1 MEFKYDIRDLQ
12 FVIKEWLPTEE
23 VFACDRFKDYFSI
36 DDVDMY
42 LNEGYKVARGIVNPI
57 NVTGDRVGIKFEN
70 GVATSPPGF
79 KEAYKFLQENGWGS
93 SAECVELEGG
103 MPLILY
109 KMIHEMNTAACPALT
124 SYIKLTSGSANLIIR
139 FGREQDKKMFVP
151 RMVGG
156 EWQGTM
162 CITEPNAGSDIG
174 DSTTQALPTDDPSI
188 WMIKGTKIFITAG
201 DLGIC
206 DNTIHMVLA
215 RPAAGAPGSAG
226 LGLYI
231 VPRIWVNEDGTLG
244 EENDVTTVSVE
255 HKMGL
260 KAQATCLL
268 SFGDND
274 RCRGIRVGPLPD
286 GKGCSKGL
294 AMMFHMMNESR
305 IGTGHNA
312 NCQSAAAYYFA
323 SQFTTERIQ
332 GRPFGESPDA
342 DRVPIIKH
350 EDVKRMLL
358 DMKAHVEGI
367 RAMIY
372 KGFYW
377 LDIEGNSGD
386 KGKAGKCAEMAAILT
401 PLVKGYGSEASL
413 NLIAEAIQVLG
424 GVGYTQEYPIEQYL
438 RDSKILSIWE
448 GTTFIHGMD
457 LVRRKMRMKGGAPFA
472 AWVSLMADFID
483 KNKSVPGLEKEME
496 GLRKGLACIEAVK
509 VLYDSWFAN
518 LDEKKHLIPLNAVNA
533 LFVCAQVQVAE
544 CLMEQA
550 VIALKKLGEI
560 PDDHHDRNFYRG
572 KIAAAKYYVNMVL
585 PKAFMLTEMIQS
597 EDLSVLECP
606 EEALVVA

>member
-1 MEFKYDIRDLQ
+1 MEFRYDTRDLQ
-12 FVIKEWLPTEE
+12 FVIKEWLPTAE
-23 VFACDRFKDYFSI
+23 VFACARFKDYFSI

-124 SYIKLTSGSANLIIR
+124 SYIKLTSGAANLIIR
-139 FGREQDKKMFVP
+139 FGREQDKKLFVP

-174 DSTTQALPTDDPSI
+174 DATTQALPTDDPAI

-215 RPAAGAPGSAG
+215 RPVGGASGSAG

-244 EENDVTTVSVE
+244 ERNDVTTVSVE

-274 RCRGIRVGPLPD
+274 GCRGIRVGSLPD
-286 GKGCSKGL
+286 AKGASKGL

-332 GRPFGESPDA
+332 GRPFGENPDA

-377 LDIEGNSGD
+377 LDMEGNSGD
-386 KGKAGKCAEMAAILT
+386 KAKAEKCAELAAILT
-401 PLVKGYGSEASL
+401 PLVKGYGSEASV

-472 AWVSLMADFID
+472 AWMALIADFIGQ
-483 KNKSVPGLEKEME
+483 NGNAAGLEKEM
-496 GLRKGLACIEAVK
+496 GALKKGLGCVETVK
-509 VLYDSWFAN
+509 GLYDSWFAN
-518 LDEKKHLIPLNAVNA
+518 LGEKKHLIPLNAVNA

-550 VIALKKLGEI
+550 LIALKNLGEI
-560 PDDHHDRNFYRG
+560 PADHHDRKFYQG
-572 KIAAAKYYVNMVL
+572 KVAAAKYYVNLVL
-585 PKAFMLTEMIQS
+585 PKAFMLTELIQS

>member
-1 MEFKYDIRDLQ
+1 MEFRYDIRDLKFIIQ
-12 FVIKEWLPTEE
+12 EWLPTEE
-23 VFACDRFKDYFSI
+23 VFACDRFKNNFSI

-57 NVTGDRVGIKFEN
+57 NVTGDRTGIKFEN

-109 KMIHEMNTAACPALT
+109 KMIHEINTAACPALT
-124 SYIKLTSGSANLIIR
+124 SYIKLTSGAANLIIR
-139 FGREQDKKMFVP
+139 FGRAKDKERFVP
-151 RMVGG
+151 KMVGG

-174 DSTTQALPTDDPSI
+174 DSTTQALPTDDPAI

-206 DNTIHMVLA
+206 GNTIHMVLA
-215 RPAAGAPGSAG
+215 RPEGGAPGSAG

-231 VPRIWVNEDGTLG
+231 VPKIWVNEDGSLG
-244 EENDVTTVSVE
+244 DQNDVTTVSVE

-274 RCRGIRVGPLPD
+274 RCKGIRVGPLPD
-286 GKGCSKGL
+286 EKGRSKGL

-323 SQFTTERIQ
+323 SQYATERIQ
-332 GRPFGESPDA
+332 GRPFGEKPDA
-342 DRVPIIKH
+342 DRVPIIQH
-350 EDVKRMLL
+350 EDVKRMLM

-386 KGKAGKCAEMAAILT
+386 KEKAKKCAEMAAILT
-401 PLVKGYGSEASL
+401 PLVKGYGSEVSL
-413 NLIAEAIQVLG
+413 NLISEAIQVLG

-457 LVRRKMRMKGGAPFA
+457 LVRRKMRMNDGVPFA
-472 AWVSLMADFID
+472 AWMSLISDFVD
-483 KNKSVPGLEKEME
+483 KNRDAAGLEKEME
-496 GLRKGLACIEAVK
+496 ALMRGLQCVEVVK
-509 VLYDSWFAN
+509 SVYDSWFAN

-533 LFVCAQVQVAE
+533 LFVCSQVQVAE

-550 VIALKKLGEI
+550 LLALKKLGEI
-560 PDDHHDRNFYRG
+560 SNDHHDRNFYRG
-572 KIAAAKYYVNMVL
+572 KVAAAKYYVNHAL

-597 EDLSVLECP
+597 EDMSALECP
-606 EEALVVA
+606 EEALVVV

>member
-1 MEFKYDIRDLQ
+1 MEFRYDTRDLR
-12 FVIKEWLPTEE
+12 FIIKEWLPTEE
-23 VFACDRFKDYFSI
+23 VFACDRFKNYFSV

-42 LNEGYKVARGIVNPI
+42 LNEGYKVARGIINPI
-57 NVTGDRVGIKFEN
+57 NVNGDRIGIKFEK

-139 FGREQDKKMFVP
+139 FGRKQDRELFVP
-151 RMVGG
+151 KMVGG

-174 DSTTQALPTDDPSI
+174 DATSQAFPTDDPDI
-188 WMIKGTKIFITAG
+188 WMIKGTKMFITAG

-215 RPAAGAPGSAG
+215 RPEGGTPGSAG

-231 VPRIWVNEDGTLG
+231 VPKIWVNPDGSLG
-244 EENDVTTVSVE
+244 EANDVTTVSVE

-260 KAQATCLL
+260 KAQATCML

-286 GKGCSKGL
+286 AKGRSKGL

-342 DRVPIIKH
+342 ARVPIIKH
-350 EDVKRMLL
+350 EDVRRMLL
-358 DMKAHVEGI
+358 DMKAHIEGI
-367 RAMIY
+367 RAMIFR
-372 KGFYW
+372 GFYW
-377 LDIEGNSGD
+377 LDVQGNSSD
-386 KGKAGKCAEMAAILT
+386 KEKAKRCGEMAEVLT
-401 PLVKGYGSEASL
+401 PLVKGYGSEASVG
-413 NLIAEAIQVLG
+413 LIAEAIQVLG

-457 LVRRKMRMKGGAPFA
+457 LVRRKMRMDGGAPFT
-472 AWVSLMADFID
+472 AWMELIADFIE
-483 KNKSVPGLEKEME
+483 KNKNTAGLEKEME
-496 GLRKGLACIEAVK
+496 KLANGLQCIETVRE
-509 VLYDSWFAN
+509 LYDCWYGN
-518 LDEKKHLIPLNAVNA
+518 LDAKKHLIPLNAVNA

-544 CLMEQA
+544 CLLEQA
-550 VIALKKLGEI
+550 VIALKQLDGMAA
-560 PDDHHDRNFYRG
+560 DHHDAAFYRG
-572 KIAAAKYYVNMVL
+572 KVAAAKYYVNQVL
-585 PKAFMLTEMIQS
+585 PKAFMLTDLIKS
-597 EDLSVLECP
+597 EETSVLECP
-606 EEALVVA
+606 EEALVVR

>member
-1 MEFKYDIRDLQ
+1 MEFKYDTRDLQ
-12 FVIKEWLPTEE
+12 FIIKEWLPTEE
-23 VFACDRFKDYFSI
+23 VFACDRFKDYFGI

-42 LNEGYKVARGIVNPI
+42 LNEGYKVAREIVNPI
-57 NVTGDRVGIKFEN
+57 NVDGDRIGIKFEN

-93 SAECVELEGG
+93 SAECIELEGG

-139 FGREQDKKMFVP
+139 FGREQDKDLFVP

-174 DSTTQALPTDDPSI
+174 DSTARAIPTDDPFI

-206 DNTIHMVLA
+206 DNTIHMVVA
-215 RPAAGAPGSAG
+215 RPEGGAPGSAG

-231 VPRIWVNEDGTLG
+231 VPKIWVNEDGSLG
-244 EENDVTTVSVE
+244 GENDVTTVSVE

-274 RCRGIRVGPLPD
+274 RCRGIRVGDLPD
-286 GKGCSKGL
+286 EKGRSKGL

-312 NCQSAAAYYFA
+312 NCQSAAAYYYA
-323 SQFTTERIQ
+323 SQFATERIQ
-332 GRPFGESPDA
+332 GRPFGEKPSA
-342 DRVPIIKH
+342 GRVPIVKH
-350 EDVKRMLL
+350 EDVRRMLL
-358 DMKAHVEGI
+358 DMKAHVEGV

-377 LDIEGNSGD
+377 LDIEGNSND
-386 KGKAGKCAEMAAILT
+386 KEKAETCAAMAAILT
-401 PLVKGYGSEASL
+401 PLVKGYGSEVSV
-413 NLIAEAIQVLG
+413 NLISEAIQVLG

-457 LVRRKMRMKGGAPFA
+457 LVRRKMRMDDGAPFA
-472 AWVSLMADFID
+472 AWMSLIADFI
-483 KNKSVPGLEKEME
+483 KENENEPGLEKEMNVLKKGLE
-496 GLRKGLACIEAVK
+496 CVETLRKT
-509 VLYDSWFAN
+509 YDSWYGN

-550 VIALKKLGEI
+550 LVARKKLAEL
-560 PDDHHDRNFYRG
+560 PDDHHDRTFYEG
-572 KIAAAKYYVNMVL
+572 KISAARYYANLVL
-585 PKAFMLTEMIQS
+585 PKVFMLTDLITS
-597 EDLSVLECP
+597 EDTSVLDCP
-606 EEALVVA
+606 EEALVVG